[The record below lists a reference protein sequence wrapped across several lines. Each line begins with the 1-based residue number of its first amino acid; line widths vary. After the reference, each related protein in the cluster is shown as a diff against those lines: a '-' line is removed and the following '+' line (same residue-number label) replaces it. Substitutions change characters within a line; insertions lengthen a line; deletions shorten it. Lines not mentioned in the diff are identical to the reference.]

1 MYDVTNPEK
10 SVMQIILTP
19 AISVRIL
26 QEMIHRKDFVLY
38 RSRKVWNGNA
48 HLLTACEVSGT
59 VASYELLL
67 GKQRSGK

>member
-1 MYDVTNPEK
+1 MLMLRIQRK

-38 RSRKVWNGNA
+38 RSRKVWMEM
-48 HLLTACEVSGT
+48 HI
-59 VASYELLL
+59 Y
-67 GKQRSGK
+67 